1 MLPVATIL
9 FCAIIFSACI
19 PAKETPAQQLPES
32 TETMMQE
39 PAPDSMQETES
50 MTDPE
55 SSSETTGQKVSV
67 TANYTSPAGEEE
79 IIFNISVDA
88 NGIITKAETEG
99 LATNPTS
106 IIRQKSFAESLPTA
120 IVGKNISELSHID
133 RVGGSSL
140 TTNAFNAS
148 LEQLKAQL

>member
-19 PAKETPAQQLPES
+19 PTKETPTQQAPES
-32 TETMMQE
+32 TKTMMQE
-39 PAPDSMQETES
+39 SDSNPTPETES
-50 MTDPE
+50 MTNPE
-55 SSSETTGQKVSV
+55 SSSESTEQTVSV

-79 IIFNISVDA
+79 VIFNISVDE

-106 IIRQKSFAESLPTA
+106 IIRQKSFAENLPTA
-120 IVGKNISELSHID
+120 IVGKNISELSNID

-148 LEQLKAQL
+148 LEQLRAQL

>member
-19 PAKETPAQQLPES
+19 PAKEAPAQQTPES

-39 PAPDSMQETES
+39 SES

-55 SSSETTGQKVSV
+55 TSSETTEQVLSV
-67 TANYTSPAGEEE
+67 EANYTSPAGEEE
-79 IIFNISVDA
+79 VIFNISVDE
-88 NGIITKAETEG
+88 NGVITKAETEG

-120 IVGKNISELSHID
+120 IVGKNISELSNID

-148 LEQLKAQL
+148 LEQLRAQL

>member
-1 MLPVATIL
+1 MNNKKMLPVATIL

-19 PAKETPAQQLPES
+19 PTKEAPAQQTPES
-32 TETMMQE
+32 TETM
-39 PAPDSMQETES
+39 MQETES

-55 SSSETTGQKVSV
+55 SSSETTEQTVSV

-79 IIFNISVDA
+79 VIFNISVDE

-120 IVGKNISELSHID
+120 IVGKNISELSNID

-148 LEQLKAQL
+148 LEQLRAQL

>member
-1 MLPVATIL
+1 MNNKKMLPVATIL

-19 PAKETPAQQLPES
+19 PAKETPTQQTPES
-32 TETMMQE
+32 TETMIQE
-39 PAPDSMQETES
+39 SES

-55 SSSETTGQKVSV
+55 SSSETTEQTVSV

-79 IIFNISVDA
+79 VIFNISVDE
-88 NGIITKAETEG
+88 NGVITKAETEG

-120 IVGKNISELSHID
+120 IVGKNISELSNID

-148 LEQLKAQL
+148 LEQLRAQL

>member
-19 PAKETPAQQLPES
+19 PTKEAPAQQTPES
-32 TETMMQE
+32 TETM
-39 PAPDSMQETES
+39 MQETES

-55 SSSETTGQKVSV
+55 SSSETTEQTVSV

-79 IIFNISVDA
+79 VIFNISVDE

-120 IVGKNISELSHID
+120 IVGKNISELSNID

-148 LEQLKAQL
+148 LEQLRAQL